1 MIIDLPR
8 FIQAERPYWTQ
19 LEEYVARMESDAV
32 KALSLA
38 ELQRLHYLYERAAA
52 DLARINTFA
61 SEPDL
66 RRYLENLVSR
76 AYAEIH
82 ETRERGRRLS
92 LLDWFTQTFP
102 RTLRAHRRALWL
114 SCAATLAG
122 TLFGLMAT
130 LLDPQSRFAT
140 MPFGHDQLRPRERVA
155 MEEQSRSDRLAGGKA
170 SFSSFLMAN
179 NTRVSIFTMALGIT
193 YGVGTLIMLFYNGI
207 GLGAIGMDY
216 LLDGQSVFL
225 AGWLLPHGSVEI
237 PAILIAGQAGLVL
250 AGALIGRGQR
260 NTVSQR
266 LRAAGRDILTLIG
279 GVAVLLVWAGIVEG
293 FFSQY
298 HEPVVPYWLKI
309 AFGVLQLAL
318 LILFLT
324 RGGRGPADYESATP
338 SESSA

>member
-8 FIQAERPYWTQ
+8 FIQAERHYWTQ
-19 LEEYVARMESDAV
+19 LEACVARLEDDAV
-32 KALSLA
+32 KTLSLT

-82 ETRERGRRLS
+82 ETRGRGQRLALS
-92 LLDWFTQTFP
+92 VWFTQTFP
-102 RTLRAHRRALWL
+102 RTLRAHSRALWL
-114 SCAATLAG
+114 SCAVTLAG

-140 MPFGHDQLRPRERVA
+140 MPFGHDQMRPRERVA
-155 MEEQSRSDRLAGGKA
+155 MEEQGQQDRIAGGKA

-179 NTRVSIFTMALGIT
+179 NTKVSIFTMALGIT
-193 YGVGTLIMLFYNGI
+193 YGVGTLVMLFYNGI
-207 GLGAIGMDY
+207 GLGAIGIDY
-216 LLDGQSVFL
+216 ILDGQGLFL

-266 LRAAGRDILTLIG
+266 LRDAGRDMLALIG

-309 AFGVLQLAL
+309 AFGATQLAL
-318 LILFLT
+318 LILFLARAGRAQT
-324 RGGRGPADYESATP
+324 SGEPGGA
-338 SESSA
+338 